1 MSECKVINSHVVIC
15 GVCGAQHHDTEP
27 HICGMQA
34 IADHIAALEAEN
46 ARLRQENKNA
56 VYGCCEEC
64 GIEAE
69 VERLRWQLET
79 LIDDTFNRTCFAGWS
94 RLSIGAD
101 LDRRWKER
109 T

>member
-1 MSECKVINSHVVIC
+1 M
-15 GVCGAQHHDTEP
+15 DTEYLRQLREQGEP
-27 HICGMQA
+27 QSNPWNQT
-34 IADHIAALEAEN
+34 DRIAALEAEN

>member
-1 MSECKVINSHVVIC
+1 MSDAPAMSNI
-15 GVCGAQHHDTEP
+15 
-27 HICGMQA
+27 A
-34 IADHIAALEAEN
+34 IAQLRIAALEAEN
-46 ARLRQENKNA
+46 ARLRQENKKA

>member
-1 MSECKVINSHVVIC
+1 MSEKKAVETCPRCGCIFGSHWS
-15 GVCGAQHHDTEP
+15 AR
-27 HICGMQA
+27 
-34 IADHIAALEAEN
+34 IAALEAEN